1 MEGVIMRRPLLI
13 FGWLTVILASA
24 AILMFTEILYAQNQ
38 TWPEPMLEGVT
49 YSQMAQWSFTY
60 GGGAFYGGACPPMPQ
75 AGICYPGEQEYM
87 GPPPFAKKKGRRRR
101 K

>member
-1 MEGVIMRRPLLI
+1 MLRPLLI
-13 FGWLTVILASA
+13 LEWLSVILASA
-24 AILMFTEILYAQNQ
+24 AILMFTQVPVYAQGQ

-49 YSQMAQWSFTY
+49 YSDMAQWSSTY

-75 AGICYPGEQEYM
+75 AGICYPGPQDYM
-87 GPPPFAKKKGRRRR
+87 GPPPFAKKKARRRR